1 MPTYFGYVEREE
13 DNFIN
18 WAEISK
24 TMTDTFN
31 DINRVREEKKAEIDK
46 ASREYANKLANFP
59 VGEDTNANS
68 GVMEHADN
76 ASQFML
82 MQDRLL
88 KSGKMKLKDYTS
100 SRQNLMDDTDN
111 FFSTMKAYQEI
122 YAEKMERYNKT
133 DSSSFEPWSMSF
145 VEKFGDF
152 NTAGA
157 FINPMTG
164 NVSMAMKKEVV
175 GPDGKKVY
183 TMDLNPSQMA
193 SIGVLKNVVNMKVD
207 RYKANDETSAIAES
221 LGIHIESAIKSGA
234 VTSIE
239 NILDRNYKGKSTVL
253 ASKSAT
259 ANALLE
265 LTTDN
270 KKDVS
275 FTETT
280 KDDKGVE
287 SKTSLALSGNEI
299 KLAEKYHEAIAVSEG
314 SRTAEQ
320 RDVINKVNTVLAE
333 KIKATKG
340 VEFDYE
346 DAETKLIKAN
356 IGTDWRMMS
365 VLTDNKLT
373 TDSGKEYYYER
384 DPKKAAKDP
393 AAIYIESV
401 NSKMQVKLTET
412 QKNDAVEFVR
422 SGVRA
427 KLKYEEKQFAFKT
440 DATDSKRKGDDKEP
454 SQWQTERYDEAMNT
468 QDFGNEAAKLYAGDD
483 NVATTA
489 IEFFQG
495 SEDVDSISRTD
506 KDITI
511 YFKEKDGEQREE
523 TISFF
528 NPDGTERGVDSFVRA
543 VSKAILGDDANAD
556 QAVSGSKGYLGKPL
570 NRNLTVQGNLPFK
583 KAGEKVISM
592 LPQDALRKGQ
602 KEAADL
608 LEQQLSG
615 LGLEIKPSGT
625 AGNYVKIKA
634 PGAKKSIEIQTN
646 WYNDSKAYT
655 ESRNE
660 NYKALIKYLRDNLT
674 TYTESERNQFK
685 ADLNENLKSR
695 TPKKTPAKTPAKPST
710 STTAP
715 RPKK

>member
-68 GVMEHADN
+68 GVMEHANN

-88 KSGKMKLKDYTS
+88 KSGKMKLKDYTA

-221 LGIHIESAIKSGA
+221 LGTHIESAIKSGA

-287 SKTSLALSGNEI
+287 SKTSLALSGNEV

-384 DPKKAAKDP
+384 DPEKAAKDP

-401 NSKMQVKLTET
+401 NGKMQVKLTET

-427 KLKYEEKQFAFKT
+427 KLRYEEKQFAFKT
-440 DATDSKRKGDDKEP
+440 DASDSKKKGSDPSEGDKN
-454 SQWQTERYDEAMNT
+454 RYYAALED
-468 QDFGNEAAKLYAGDD
+468 QDYGNEIAKLYAGDD
-483 NVATTA
+483 NLAMEA
-489 IEFFQG
+489 IEGFEG
-495 SEDVDSISRTD
+495 SADIKYIDRTD
-506 KDITI
+506 RGITF
-511 YFKEKDGEQREE
+511 YFD
-523 TISFF
+523 
-528 NPDGTERGVDSFVRA
+528 DGTEESVSFYNVQGQERGVDSFVRA
-543 VSKAILGDDANAD
+543 VHKVLLGDDANAD
-556 QAVSGSKGYLGKPL
+556 QAVAGAQKWGGKTL
-570 NRNLTVQGNLPFK
+570 NKNFQNQGNLPFK
-583 KAGEKVISM
+583 KAGEKVISI
-592 LPQDALRKGQ
+592 LPQDAFRVKQ
-602 KEAADL
+602 NDAVKL
-608 LEQQLSG
+608 LEQQLAG
-615 LGLEIKPSGT
+615 FDLEIKPTGVT
-625 AGNYVKIKA
+625 GNYLRITA
-634 PGAKKSIEIQTN
+634 PGADGSIEIQTN
-646 WYNDSKAYT
+646 WNNDSVDYKK
-655 ESRNE
+655 SRQE
-660 NYKALIKYLRDNLT
+660 NYDKLIKYLKSNLIN
-674 TYTESERNQFK
+674 YTEGERD
-685 ADLNENLKSR
+685 ALEEELNKNWKSR
-695 TPKKTPAKTPAKPST
+695 TAKSKPKTPQTSSAKPST